1 MRGEALCQVERVE
14 FCPTQQGALKRCI
27 WWYHLIAEFWN
38 SPFEALAEADKVEAA
53 LKDALIYSMKNG
65 ENNGNGNG
73 NGKTSLEEV
82 RSVSYQ
88 FQPFGVSAQVN
99 SGTAQIY
106 IHTWPEKG
114 YSAIDILAETKEEA
128 YKILERLQESLQ
140 PQNVYIAELVRGIS
154 EDDSTN
160 NGGGET

>member
-1 MRGEALCQVERVE
+1 MRTETLCQIEKMQLY
-14 FCPTQQGALKRCI
+14 PAQQGALKRCI

-38 SPFEALAEADKVEAA
+38 SPFELLAEAKTVEDA
-53 LKDALIYSMKNG
+53 LKSALIFSK
-65 ENNGNGNG
+65 NGNGNG
-73 NGKTSLEEV
+73 NGKEQKIWAI
-82 RSVSYQ
+82 SYQ

-128 YKILERLQESLQ
+128 YKILKKLQENLK
-140 PQNVYIAELVRGIS
+140 PKNVYIAELERGLS
-154 EDDSTN
+154 EVENTE
-160 NGGGET
+160 GGET